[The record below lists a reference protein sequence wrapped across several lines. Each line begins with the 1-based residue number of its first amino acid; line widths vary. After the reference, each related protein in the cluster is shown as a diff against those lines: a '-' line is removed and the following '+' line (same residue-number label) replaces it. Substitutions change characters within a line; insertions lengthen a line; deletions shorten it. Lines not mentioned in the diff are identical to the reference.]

1 MKKLCLLFSLCPV
14 FLWGQV
20 KINFEN
26 GPPEGMEQH
35 PAGRWGVTASNPLEG
50 EYSFHHVFDNNE
62 SATDAVSFLIQEP
75 RLDTFIQCS
84 FIVRYDYQPS
94 GSNNW
99 CFYFLSERNA
109 GSMHSNGDNN
119 ALMLGVNQT
128 GTDDSLR
135 VYLKEGKE
143 IKDLLGCR
151 FHCENDMNEDP
162 WYFSII
168 MDPGTGI
175 QVFGGAYPGEME
187 LLGEKD
193 NYKIPEFYPSFIGL
207 SYSYTSSKDRLLS
220 IDGIEFISSAYIDE
234 DPPVLV
240 NVEPAGAK
248 LIEIQFDEEVYESN
262 LTPLSIDLNYE
273 IDSFWIEKQSL
284 FILTS
289 DAPIN
294 ETKLKYEIKGIF
306 DRKNNY
312 TIYKGVINW
321 YYPERH
327 DLIFS
332 EIMADPSPTVYLPEK
347 EYLEIYNRS
356 VHELDLKDWK
366 LFTGDRQWTLPE
378 IKIPP
383 GSYYFFT
390 SYGDSAL
397 YKNSNHAGIFSSNSV
412 ISNRQESFLL
422 YTPDHILIDAVPYS
436 RSWYNDDHKAE
447 GGWSLEKA
455 DMGNLCG
462 WKNSWKASEAFEGGT
477 PGIENSVKRE
487 VRDIDPPFLRHV
499 IRETD
504 STFILRFNEPLDDK
518 YFELQKDI
526 ALAINSSIASLELLA
541 PFFHE
546 CRLGINRKFINNS
559 IVLKNIWAD
568 CEGNVSLTADS
579 LLIQDP
585 VKAGNTDVIISEV
598 LFSPWPGCPEFI
610 ELYNFSDD
618 ILSLSDF
625 KICVSKISESPLKGK
640 FLTNEEI
647 LFFPGSFL
655 VVARDPEELAYYY
668 DVPDDFQYINWSEF
682 PSLPDKEARITI
694 CDRGNSLID
703 EMIYTGSDHFPL
715 INDSHG
721 VSLERIILDANFGT
735 YSDWHSASSIRGF
748 ATPGSLNSQNIR
760 PAEKGSDFT
769 CEYETFTPDNDGY
782 RDVALVNIKMEK
794 EGYVAMIRVFDS
806 SGRLKRTIGN
816 NELLGIEETITWD
829 GRDERGILCSSG
841 IYLIHMEA
849 FHLSGSKKVF
859 KEAVVL
865 SR

>member
-26 GPPEGMEQH
+26 EPPEGMEQH
-35 PAGRWGVTASNPLEG
+35 PVGRWGVNANDPLEG
-50 EYSFHHVFDNNE
+50 EYSFHHVFDNIE
-62 SATDAVSFLIQEP
+62 SATDAVSFIIPEP
-75 RLDTFIQCS
+75 RLDSFIQCN
-84 FIVRYDYQPS
+84 FIIRYDYQPS

-109 GSMHSNGDNN
+109 ESMNSDEDNN

-143 IKDLLGCR
+143 IKNLFSCR
-151 FHCENDMNEDP
+151 FHCENDMDEAP
-162 WYFSII
+162 WCFSII
-168 MDPGTGI
+168 MDPENGI
-175 QVFGGAYPGEME
+175 KVFGGVYPGDLEM
-187 LLGEKD
+187 LGKKEE
-193 NYKIPEFYPSFIGL
+193 YKIPEFYPSFIGL

-220 IDGIEFISSAYIDE
+220 IDGIEFISSPYIDE

-240 NVEPAGAK
+240 SAEPAGAM
-248 LIEIQFDEEVYESN
+248 LIQIQFDEEIYEN
-262 LTPLSIDLNYE
+262 DIHPLSIDLNYE
-273 IDSFWIEKQSL
+273 IDSLWIEKQSL
-284 FILTS
+284 FILTR
-289 DAPIN
+289 DVPVN
-294 ETKLKYEIKGIF
+294 EAKVNYEITGIF
-306 DRKNNY
+306 DRKDNY
-312 TIYKGVINW
+312 TIYKGEINW

-332 EIMADPSPTVYLPEK
+332 EIMADPSPPVYLPEK

-356 VHELDLKDWK
+356 GHELNLKDWK
-366 LFTGDRQWTLPE
+366 LFTGDKQWVLPE
-378 IKIPP
+378 IKIPS
-383 GSYYFFT
+383 GGYYFFT
-390 SYGDSAL
+390 SKGDSTI
-397 YKNSNHAGIFSSNSV
+397 YGNPYHTGIFSSNSV
-412 ISNRQESFLL
+412 LSNRQESFLL
-422 YTPDHILIDAVPYS
+422 YTADNVLIDAVPYS
-436 RSWYNDDHKAE
+436 ITWYNDDYKAE

-455 DMGNLCG
+455 DMESLCG
-462 WKNSWKASEAFEGGT
+462 WKHIWKASEAFEGGT
-477 PGIENSVKRE
+477 PGSENSIKIE
-487 VRDIDPPFLRHV
+487 VRDIAPPFIRHV

-504 STFILRFNEPLDDK
+504 STFLLRFNEPLDDK

-526 ALAINSSIASLELLA
+526 AIAGNTSIASLEVLA

-546 CRLGINRKFINNS
+546 CRLGLNRKHLNSS

-568 CEGNVSLTADS
+568 CEGNVSLKADS
-579 LLIQDP
+579 LLLQNP
-585 VKAGNTDVIISEV
+585 VKPGSTDVIISEV
-598 LFSPWPGCPEFI
+598 LFSPWPECPEFI
-610 ELYNFSDD
+610 ELYNRSDD
-618 ILSLSDF
+618 ILNLSDF
-625 KICVSKISESPLKGK
+625 KICVSRISESPREGK
-640 FLTNEEI
+640 LLTDEEI

-655 VVARDPEELAYYY
+655 VVAKDAEKLPYYY

-682 PSLPDKEARITI
+682 PSLPNKEARISI
-694 CDRGNSLID
+694 YDRGNSLLD
-703 EMIYTGSDHFPL
+703 EMIYSGNHHFPL
-715 INDSHG
+715 IDDSHG
-721 VSLERIILDANFGT
+721 VSLERILLDASYG
-735 YSDWHSASSIRGF
+735 SSSEWHSASSIRGF
-748 ATPGSLNSQNIR
+748 ATPGSLNSQNIT
-760 PAEKGSDFT
+760 ATEKESDFT
-769 CEYETFTPDNDGY
+769 CEYKTFTPDNDGY
-782 RDVALVNIKMEK
+782 RDVAVLNIKMEK

-849 FHLSGSKKVF
+849 FHLLGSKKVF